1 MQVVVDSSISNI
13 KVQALYKIVS
23 PIYMCCI
30 YALYLPCTALV
41 EEGAS
46 KHLHRCI
53 QMHSLLKGERPDL
66 QNCVLQPP
74 TDVIVAA
81 VVLAEAMVNCQ
92 PVHSVFHHN
101 VCEALMLV
109 TGSTQHF
116 TREALT
122 TFSSFIDA
130 EVIVDDSGQA
140 LPIPSQWQGWSRPCE
155 LLATAYPVKDNPE
168 LWENINAAF
177 LKKDSLYAA
186 FRDKVCLASDWAVNL
201 AQPCKSVARKI
212 AIEAD
217 GPKHYA
223 VNCKHTLGNTVLK
236 HRLLKAMGWDVIAV
250 RKS

>member
-1 MQVVVDSSISNI
+1 M
-13 KVQALYKIVS
+13 
-23 PIYMCCI
+23 
-30 YALYLPCTALV
+30 

-46 KHLHRCI
+46 KHLHICI
-53 QMHSLLKGERPDL
+53 QMHSLLKVERPDL
-66 QNCVLQPP
+66 QNCVLKPP
-74 TDVIVAA
+74 TDVIVTAL
-81 VVLAEAMVNCQ
+81 VLAEAMVYCQ

-101 VCEALMLV
+101 VCKALMQV

-140 LPIPSQWQGWSRPCE
+140 LPIPSQWQGWSRPCQ
-155 LLATAYPVKDNPE
+155 LLATAYPVKDNPV

-177 LKKDSLYAA
+177 LKKDSNILYTSLP
-186 FRDKVCLASDWAVNL
+186 DEVCLASDWAVSL
-201 AQPCKSVARKI
+201 AQPRKTVARKV

-223 VNCKHTLGNTVLK
+223 VNCRHKLGNTVLK